1 MMKICNFLRAYNAH
15 KLLYLKRVA
24 ERKYLFDQSI
34 GLYQSVRIASFAN
47 PIFFCSGCLLFRQK
61 ILGTSDDYKL
71 GNHLFCRTSFRNY
84 LM

>member
-47 PIFFCSGCLLFRQK
+47 PIFFLLW
-61 ILGTSDDYKL
+61 LPSLSSEDL
-71 GNHLFCRTSFRNY
+71 RNI
-84 LM
+84 